1 MAPVVVVLP
10 GVLVA
15 LFPGAVSRVELAAS
29 TVAEVIDALDDRW
42 PGMGDRIRDSRPG
55 IRRHI
60 NIFVGDERATLATA
74 VAPGTE
80 VTILTAI
87 SGG

>member
-1 MAPVVVVLP
+1 MAPVVVTLP

-15 LFPGAVSRVELAAS
+15 LFPGAVPRVEVEGA
-29 TVAEVIDALDDRW
+29 TVAEVVDALDDRW

-60 NIFVGDERATLATA
+60 NIFVGDERSTLATP
-74 VAPGTE
+74 VPPGAE